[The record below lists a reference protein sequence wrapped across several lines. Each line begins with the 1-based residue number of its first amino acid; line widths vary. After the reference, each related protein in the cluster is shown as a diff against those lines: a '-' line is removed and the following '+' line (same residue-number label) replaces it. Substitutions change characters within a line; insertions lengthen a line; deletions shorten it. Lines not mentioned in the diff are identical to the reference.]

1 MTTENDTQ
9 QQQTTTQND
18 AQQTTTQ
25 INPPPS
31 TELIPLDRNL
41 LILEQKD
48 AGESVIRETQEKEPI
63 RLRITEQSNNQTD
76 TKK

>member
-1 MTTENDTQ
+1 MTLSR
-9 QQQTTTQND
+9 
-18 AQQTTTQ
+18 
-25 INPPPS
+25 PPPKLMLS
-31 TELIPLDRNL
+31 RPLDRNL